1 MSENRQLVD
10 YLKTRR
16 SITASFLAE
25 PGPSESQLAELF
37 EIATRVPDHG
47 KIVPWRLVVIAGAE
61 RAKAGEKLAELM
73 LQRNPETP
81 NELLDAERNRF
92 LPAPLTI
99 GVISTAKLHAKVPK
113 IEQELSAGCVCFNLL
128 HGANAL
134 GFAAHWVTRWFA
146 FDVDAAKILGAKT
159 DEYFAGFIHIGTPTV
174 APQER
179 PRPAV
184 EDVVQYWRG

>member
-1 MSENRQLVD
+1 MSENRQLVE

-16 SITASFLAE
+16 SITAPFLAD
-25 PGPSESQLAELF
+25 PGPSEGQLAELF

-47 KIVPWRLVVIAGAE
+47 KLAPWRLVVIAGDE
-61 RAKAGEKLAELM
+61 RANAGQKLAEL
-73 LQRNPETP
+73 LLRRNPEVS

-99 GVISTAKLHAKVPK
+99 GVVSAAKLHAKVPK
-113 IEQELSAGCVCFNLL
+113 TEQELSAACVCFNLL

-134 GFAAHWVTRWFA
+134 GFAAHWVTRWYA
-146 FDVDAAKILGAKT
+146 FDEDAAAILGAQT
-159 DEYFAGFIHIGTPTV
+159 GEYFAGFIHIGTPTV

-179 PRPAV
+179 PRPAIG
-184 EDVVQYWRG
+184 DVVQYWRG